1 MSLLRPESKEK
12 HNETEANLKNRVMKL
27 NSLTDKF
34 SKNTTAR
41 YLTKIPTFK
50 LQLAQRNAKII
61 IQWLQRKAKH
71 HRNYDIQ

>member
-1 MSLLRPESKEK
+1 LSLLRPESKEK

-61 IQWLQRKAKH
+61 IQWLQQKAKQ